1 MMAISY
7 NLTEVLSICPPGY
20 LDKYMLYPS
29 SAILYGVFAVITFT
43 FGLFIILK
51 YNSVK
56 VWDKSVSPLYISN
69 TLWIIYYI
77 AMFARASC
85 NTIRYSLLHSNT
97 QVDNSLFQANLVL
110 QGIAAFSLSL
120 TINHQRRYRSSA
132 PTHTT
137 SATPNDK
144 DPLLAKSESGWLK
157 AISFLEILFA
167 IFFLVYLVFLY
178 LALIKGTAYK
188 EVFLGA
194 FVLQRLPVLIMTFAI
209 VLQSSTEG
217 PTKKSKIVF
226 FFAATFH
233 LVNDLP
239 TFIWIQILPHG
250 CPIEIAS
257 WLDLLS
263 LFNFASIILFF
274 FFIRWEFLRNME
286 EVIWDNVNQIQTT
299 FDFRRF

>member
-1 MMAISY
+1 MISY
-7 NLTEVLSICPPGY
+7 NLNETLSTCPEGY
-20 LDKYMLYPS
+20 LAEYMLYPS
-29 SAILYGVFAVITFT
+29 SAILYGVFAVTTFT
-43 FGLFIILK
+43 FGLFIVLK

-69 TLWIIYYI
+69 TLWIIYYL

-85 NTIRYSLLHSNT
+85 NTIRYSLRSPSL
-97 QVDNSLFQANLVL
+97 QVDSTLFQANLVL
-110 QGIAAFSLSL
+110 QGIAAFALSL
-120 TINHQRRYRSSA
+120 TVNHQRRYRSAA
-132 PTHTT
+132 PTHNT
-137 SATPNDK
+137 SRTPSDK

-157 AISFLEILFA
+157 AISALEILFA
-167 IFFLVYLVFLY
+167 LFFLVYLIFLY
-178 LALIKGTAYK
+178 LALIKGYVFR
-188 EVFLGA
+188 EIFLGA
-194 FVLQRLPVLIMTFAI
+194 FMLQRLPILFMMLAI

-226 FFAATFH
+226 LFAAIFH

-239 TFIWIQILPHG
+239 TFIWTQILPTG
-250 CPIEIAS
+250 CPIFIAS
-257 WLDLLS
+257 WLDMLS
-263 LFNFASIILFF
+263 LLNFISIILFF

>member
-1 MMAISY
+1 MISY
-7 NLTEVLSICPPGY
+7 NLNETLSTCPEGKITE
-20 LDKYMLYPS
+20 YMLYPS
-29 SAILYGVFAVITFT
+29 SAILYGVFAVTTFT

-69 TLWIIYYI
+69 TLWIIYYL

-85 NTIRYSLLHSNT
+85 NTIRYSLKSTNV
-97 QVDNSLFQANLVL
+97 QVDSSLFQANLVL
-110 QGIAAFSLSL
+110 QGIAAFALSL

-132 PTHTT
+132 PAHTT
-137 SATPNDK
+137 SASPTDK

-157 AISFLEILFA
+157 AISILEILFA
-167 IFFLVYLVFLY
+167 LFFLIYLVFLY
-178 LALIKGTAYK
+178 LALIKGS
-188 EVFLGA
+188 VFREIFLAA
-194 FVLQRLPVLIMTFAI
+194 FILQRLPILIMMLAI
-209 VLQSSTEG
+209 VIQSSTEG
-217 PTKKSKIVF
+217 PTRKSKIVF
-226 FFAATFH
+226 FFAAIFH

-239 TFIWIQILPHG
+239 TFIWIQILPVG
-250 CPIEIAS
+250 CPIVIAS
-257 WLDLLS
+257 YLDLVS
-263 LFNFASIILFF
+263 LLNFISIILFF